1 MSGRLLDRI
10 REFSQSRPSRAALC
24 FRKEQVTY
32 GQLWD
37 RVCRSAG
44 KLSEAGVRPG
54 ECAAYSA
61 LSRPSSVIVYLAI
74 QYIGGIAVHIDKNA
88 APSRAL
94 AVCEE
99 AGASVFLT
107 DMKMNGTAV
116 PDHVHLLSLKQ
127 LTAEGHGPET
137 ERPEEDGETD
147 LPAAATGDEDIA
159 ELIFTSGTTGRPKGV
174 MLSCRAVMSI
184 TEHTR
189 TGIGIRPDDAV
200 LIPLPLHHSYG
211 LRVLRAVLAA
221 GATAVLQNGFA
232 FAGDIE
238 KNLDRWN
245 CTGFAAV
252 PASMEL
258 LREQMKDRFYEIM
271 GRFRY
276 IEIGAGALTQEQRK
290 RLSARLPETALYNT
304 WGSSETGGAVFT
316 DVHEAVRK
324 ENTVTTIGKPLP
336 DIEVRIADEHG
347 AILAHTDE
355 EHPGRMQLR
364 GAMLMSG
371 YWNRPDLTAETLRD
385 GWLMTGDM
393 VWRDG
398 DGFLYML
405 GRADDLINVGGEKV
419 SPVEI
424 ENIASEYPYLRE
436 CACIGVKEETKGL
449 GQVPVLYL
457 AVRRGYTEEGLV
469 SFLSDRLERLKMP
482 AAYRVVEAIP
492 RNRMQKIDR
501 RAIRTL
507 WESEQAAGET
517 KTERT

>member
-147 LPAAATGDEDIA
+147 LPAAETGDEDIA

-174 MLSCRAVMSI
+174 MLS
-184 TEHTR
+184 
-189 TGIGIRPDDAV
+189 
-200 LIPLPLHHSYG
+200 
-211 LRVLRAVLAA
+211 
-221 GATAVLQNGFA
+221 
-232 FAGDIE
+232 
-238 KNLDRWN
+238 
-245 CTGFAAV
+245 
-252 PASMEL
+252 
-258 LREQMKDRFYEIM
+258 
-271 GRFRY
+271 
-276 IEIGAGALTQEQRK
+276 
-290 RLSARLPETALYNT
+290 
-304 WGSSETGGAVFT
+304 
-316 DVHEAVRK
+316 
-324 ENTVTTIGKPLP
+324 
-336 DIEVRIADEHG
+336 
-347 AILAHTDE
+347 
-355 EHPGRMQLR
+355 
-364 GAMLMSG
+364 
-371 YWNRPDLTAETLRD
+371 
-385 GWLMTGDM
+385 
-393 VWRDG
+393 
-398 DGFLYML
+398 
-405 GRADDLINVGGEKV
+405 
-419 SPVEI
+419 
-424 ENIASEYPYLRE
+424 
-436 CACIGVKEETKGL
+436 
-449 GQVPVLYL
+449 
-457 AVRRGYTEEGLV
+457 
-469 SFLSDRLERLKMP
+469 
-482 AAYRVVEAIP
+482 
-492 RNRMQKIDR
+492 
-501 RAIRTL
+501 
-507 WESEQAAGET
+507 
-517 KTERT
+517 

>member
-1 MSGRLLDRI
+1 M
-10 REFSQSRPSRAALC
+10 
-24 FRKEQVTY
+24 
-32 GQLWD
+32 
-37 RVCRSAG
+37 
-44 KLSEAGVRPG
+44 
-54 ECAAYSA
+54 
-61 LSRPSSVIVYLAI
+61 
-74 QYIGGIAVHIDKNA
+74 
-88 APSRAL
+88 
-94 AVCEE
+94 
-99 AGASVFLT
+99 
-107 DMKMNGTAV
+107 
-116 PDHVHLLSLKQ
+116 
-127 LTAEGHGPET
+127 
-137 ERPEEDGETD
+137 
-147 LPAAATGDEDIA
+147 
-159 ELIFTSGTTGRPKGV
+159 
-174 MLSCRAVMSI
+174 
-184 TEHTR
+184 
-189 TGIGIRPDDAV
+189 
-200 LIPLPLHHSYG
+200 
-211 LRVLRAVLAA
+211 
-221 GATAVLQNGFA
+221 
-232 FAGDIE
+232 
-238 KNLDRWN
+238 
-245 CTGFAAV
+245 
-252 PASMEL
+252 
-258 LREQMKDRFYEIM
+258 
-271 GRFRY
+271 
-276 IEIGAGALTQEQRK
+276 
-290 RLSARLPETALYNT
+290 
-304 WGSSETGGAVFT
+304 
-316 DVHEAVRK
+316 
-324 ENTVTTIGKPLP
+324 TTIGKPLP

-517 KTERT
+517 KPERT